1 MTIVNMT
8 FQSIFGKEFL
18 STTFMFANQLLAIF
32 GMGDHVNLQSL
43 FGLRLV
49 RTIWTVQ
56 ASVIGLVMLFKF
68 LETHKFHWTFLAMMV
83 ELVVLLAMQ
92 NKVFHV
98 VTFLVTTATIE
109 VNPLQMRLQRSVS
122 LEGHLARAKLAQKI
136 HFWECLEVSKVW
148 FKLEWRGVYRVI

>member
-1 MTIVNMT
+1 
-8 FQSIFGKEFL
+8 
-18 STTFMFANQLLAIF
+18 
-32 GMGDHVNLQSL
+32 
-43 FGLRLV
+43 
-49 RTIWTVQ
+49 
-56 ASVIGLVMLFKF
+56 
-68 LETHKFHWTFLAMMV
+68 MMV

-136 HFWECLEVSKVW
+136 HFWMS
-148 FKLEWRGVYRVI
+148 